1 MFFTPKVFFSLS
13 GVDMIDK
20 EKIKRAVRMILEA
33 IGEDPERPGLKDTP
47 QRIADM
53 YEELFSGYSAN
64 EDLVGFE
71 YYSDFVVL
79 KNIRF
84 FSMCEHHILP
94 FYGTID
100 IVYVPSEKVIGVSK
114 IVRIVQKYARRL
126 QVQER
131 MTEQIAEEI
140 YKSEYKPRA
149 VLVVSRAKHMC
160 MIMRGV
166 KNPSTMV
173 AVVYKGEF
181 QRDKNLLNQALLLV
195 LGGKR

>member
-1 MFFTPKVFFSLS
+1 M
-13 GVDMIDK
+13 GVAMVDK

-33 IGEDPERPGLKDTP
+33 IGEDPDRPGLRETP
-47 QRIADM
+47 QRVADM
-53 YEELFSGYSAN
+53 FEELFEGYHAN
-64 EDLVGFE
+64 DDLVGFD
-71 YYSDFVVL
+71 YYSNFVVL
-79 KNIRF
+79 RNIRF

-100 IVYVPSEKVIGVSK
+100 IAYIPGDKVIGVSK

-131 MTEQIAEEI
+131 MTEQIADEI
-140 YKSEYKPRA
+140 YNSEYKPRA
-149 VLVVSRAKHMC
+149 VLVVSKARHMC

-181 QRDKNLLNQALLLV
+181 EKDRELLNQAMLLV
-195 LGGKR
+195 LGAKR